1 MRGRHRAGALPVLAC
16 LFAVALLGTSAGSAW
31 AAGPAR
37 HYGRLRHACSAPSR
51 LDAACFAVLRLPV
64 AATQASSAGVQPY
77 TVGAGATSHGEAG
90 GLTPEDLE
98 TAYGFSSEGGSGQT
112 VAIVDAYD
120 DPDIAADLASFDAH
134 YGIHECGECFRVVN
148 QEGNSN
154 PLPNDDTSG
163 WSVEISLDVETVR
176 AVCHGCRILL
186 VDAKTPSYP
195 NLAAA
200 ENTAAL
206 LGAREISNSYG
217 GPEQGV
223 QLNKTAS
230 AYEHPGVVVAAAT
243 GDDGWEDWNLDLTE
257 SGEAANAP
265 ATLPD
270 VVSVGGTSLE
280 LESDGARE
288 RETVWNDYGE
298 EGFLGLE
305 VPGYATGGGCS
316 ELFAAQPW
324 QLRAPGFS
332 ATGCGGR
339 RLAADIAADADPF
352 TGLDVYDSYEFCTA
366 KTCREPFLAEGDW
379 HTVGGTSLATPL
391 IAAMYALAGGANGA
405 GYPAVSLYGHLGQAS
420 LYDVTQGGSGFC
432 DALPASIC
440 GHPNSES
447 GGYLLDCE
455 GTTSCDAAVGYDGP
469 SGVGTPNGL
478 EAFKPRLPVA
488 AITAP
493 PAPREGVAASFSGVS
508 STDPYP
514 GGRIA
519 SWHWAWGDGTE
530 SSGAEPSHVF
540 AKSGEYQVS
549 LTVTDEYGLSSSTTR
564 KVGVEPVSVQGHEAH
579 EREAEAPQKLASET
593 VSPSLGVESF
603 KASATPDVTLSA
615 RSYKVSPAGLLIVK
629 LSCPSGER
637 TCSGTIVLHIHR
649 GHGTARI
656 AIASFSLAGGAST
669 DVRLHLS
676 RIARTLL
683 AGGHR
688 LSASVTIQASDPT
701 GASHTTT
708 ATVSLRR
715 ARRG

>member
-1 MRGRHRAGALPVLAC
+1 MLPVLALLSTAV
-16 LFAVALLGTSAGSAW
+16 LFGASANVATAAGSARRYASLW
-31 AAGPAR
+31 
-37 HYGRLRHACSAPSR
+37 HVCSTPSVAQ
-51 LDAACFAVLRLPV
+51 AACFAVLKRRV
-64 AATQASSAGVQPY
+64 SSAQASSAGVRPY
-77 TVGAGATSHGEAG
+77 TVGAGAASHGEAG

-98 TAYGFSSEGGSGQT
+98 TAYGFSSAGGSGQT

-120 DPDIAADLASFDAH
+120 DPRISADLTSFDTH

-148 QEGNSN
+148 QEGGTS
-154 PLPNDDTSG
+154 PLPNADTSG

-186 VDAKTPSYP
+186 VEARTANYT
-195 NLAAA
+195 NLATA
-200 ENTAAL
+200 ENTAARL
-206 LGAREISNSYG
+206 SAAEISNSYG
-217 GPEQGV
+217 GPEEGV
-223 QLNKTAS
+223 ELSGTAS
-230 AYEHPGVVVAAAT
+230 AYEHPGVVITAAT
-243 GDDGWEDWNLDLTE
+243 GDDGWEDWNLIEE
-257 SGEAANAP
+257 SPNAP

-270 VVSVGGTSLE
+270 VVSVGGTTLE
-280 LESDGARE
+280 LEPDGTRADE
-288 RETVWNDYGE
+288 RVWNDYGE
-298 EGFLGLE
+298 DGFLGFEL
-305 VPGYATGGGCS
+305 PGYATGGGCS
-316 ELFAAQPW
+316 DLFTAQPW
-324 QLRAPGFS
+324 QKRAPGFS
-332 ATGCGGR
+332 ATGCGSR
-339 RLAADIAADADPF
+339 RLAADVAADADPF
-352 TGLDVYDSYEFCTA
+352 TGLDIYDSYEFCTP
-366 KTCREPFLAEGDW
+366 TSCEVPFLAEGDW
-379 HTVGGTSLATPL
+379 HTVGGTSLASPL
-391 IAAMYALAGGANGA
+391 IAAMYALAGGAGEA
-405 GYPAVSLYGHLGQAS
+405 RYPSLSLYGHLGEGS
-420 LYDVTQGGSGFC
+420 LYDVTGGGSGFC
-432 DALPASIC
+432 DGESALHC

-455 GTTSCDAAVGYDGP
+455 GTTSCDAASGYDGP
-469 SGVGTPNGL
+469 SGAGAPNGL
-478 EAFKPRLPVA
+478 EAFRPRLPIA

-493 PAPREGVAASFSGVS
+493 AAPREGVAASFSGIS

-514 GGRIA
+514 GGRIV

-530 SSGAEPSHVF
+530 SSGAEPNHTF

-564 KVGVEPVSVQGHEAH
+564 KAGVEPVSIHGHEAH
-579 EREAEAPQKLASET
+579 EPEPPQKLASET
-593 VSPSLGVESF
+593 IPSSLGVESF

-615 RSYKVSPAGLLIVK
+615 RSYKVSSAGLLIVK

-637 TCSGTIVLHIHR
+637 TCSGTIVLHVHR

-656 AIASFSLAGGAST
+656 ATALFSLAGGAFV

-676 RIARTLL
+676 RLARTLL